1 AAARR
6 LFPLALPDALP
17 TSGGDE
23 LPVLAAHL
31 DVELQPVAAGRAVL
45 GAHPRA
51 GRDRV
56 AELRRLEPARLQA
69 AMVAAARHQPVG
81 ERAVEQGEVLH
92 AVHDHPAEARLAEA

>member
-81 ERAVEQGEVLH
+81 ERARSEEHTSELQSRENLVC
-92 AVHDHPAEARLAEA
+92 R